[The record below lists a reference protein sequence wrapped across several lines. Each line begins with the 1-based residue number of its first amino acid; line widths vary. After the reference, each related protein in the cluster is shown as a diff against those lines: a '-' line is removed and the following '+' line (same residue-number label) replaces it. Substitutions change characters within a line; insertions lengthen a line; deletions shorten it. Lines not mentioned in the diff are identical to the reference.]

1 MRAPLLLLALILAA
15 FPAFPAQAQRDL
27 AVEAQ
32 KLLDGGQPDKVV
44 ELLAKQSTKKPED
57 GRLLLLRSTAHLML
71 GDVEAGKKDLNQALT
86 LDPTLRQ
93 GWLNRAALALAEKS
107 YDAALEA
114 FQTAERLDPQAADNH
129 LNLGAA
135 LLLKGDLA
143 AAGERFERYL
153 REAGANAQGSYL
165 VATNFAMAGY
175 SNQASA
181 HLERAIRQ
189 DERMRVVARGDA
201 NFDAMADQPAFRR
214 LMDVEPAMPP
224 AEAYVE
230 RRNFSA
236 AYAAGKSDLLDAVLS
251 ALQLA
256 GDRFDPRVEVTERW
270 ALVWGELRIVV
281 RNTAEGEGQVELS
294 ALPERMPLSTWRAES
309 EDLFRRIQ
317 TQVVRNAKKL
327 RGNSNP
333 S

>member
-1 MRAPLLLLALILAA
+1 MKTLPGFLVLLLATL
-15 FPAFPAQAQRDL
+15 PAHAQRDL
-27 AVEAQ
+27 AAEAQ
-32 KLLDGGQPDKVV
+32 KLLDDGQPEKVV
-44 ELLAKQSTKKPED
+44 QLLARQSAKKPED

-71 GDVEAGKKDLNQALT
+71 GEAEAGKKDLSLALT

-114 FQTAERLDPQAADNH
+114 FDRAERLDPDAADNH

-135 LLLKGDLA
+135 LLLKGDLQA
-143 AAGERFERYL
+143 AQGRFGRYL
-153 REAGANAQGSYL
+153 EGAGANASGSYL
-165 VATNFAMAGY
+165 VATNYALAGY
-175 SNQASA
+175 SQLAAS
-181 HLERAIRQ
+181 HLERAIAL
-189 DERMRVVARGDA
+189 DERMRVAARGDA
-201 NFDAMADQPAFRR
+201 NFDPLSEQPAFRR
-214 LMDVEPAMPP
+214 LMDVEPAMP
-224 AEAYVE
+224 AADAYVE
-230 RRNFSA
+230 RRTFNA
-236 AYAAGKSDLLDAVLS
+236 PYAAGRGDLLESVLS

-256 GDRFDPRVEVTERW
+256 GDRFESRVEVTARW

-281 RNTAEGEGQVELS
+281 RNTPEGLGQVELS
-294 ALPERMPLSTWRAES
+294 ALPERMPLSTWGATS

-327 RGNSNP
+327 RGNSP